1 MRPGATEQAA
11 PQSVADERTRLRAE
25 AASWRARVPKLV
37 EALDARKRELERRVA
52 EVAGLETEL
61 AAQVERNR
69 KLQETVGLA
78 ERQIGLLGEDLEQ
91 LARTVR
97 TAEARAAAA
106 ERALANVR
114 AGVAVASVTPTARPA
129 DASSA
134 PVAPAP
140 DTGSEAR
147 VDPSEPPSDLLVS
160 DLPRRSRD
168 VFGVRPAPGADRT
181 VHKKARLDPASAMR
195 ARDALTRVRGIGERL
210 AERLARADIVSLH
223 DLAAL
228 DLVAAARPEHPL
240 HDLLGRA
247 RREDWVG
254 QASCFLSEKSHEK
267 QQ

>member
-1 MRPGATEQAA
+1 
-11 PQSVADERTRLRAE
+11 
-25 AASWRARVPKLV
+25 
-37 EALDARKRELERRVA
+37 
-52 EVAGLETEL
+52 
-61 AAQVERNR
+61 
-69 KLQETVGLA
+69 
-78 ERQIGLLGEDLEQ
+78 
-91 LARTVR
+91 
-97 TAEARAAAA
+97 
-106 ERALANVR
+106 
-114 AGVAVASVTPTARPA
+114 
-129 DASSA
+129 
-134 PVAPAP
+134 
-140 DTGSEAR
+140 
-147 VDPSEPPSDLLVS
+147 
-160 DLPRRSRD
+160 
-168 VFGVRPAPGADRT
+168 